1 MPRIDALTGNECVA
15 EAIKLCRP
23 DIIAAYPITPQ
34 SVVVEILASMVANG
48 QLESKVVDVESEH
61 SSMSVVKG
69 AAMLGKRV
77 FTATAGQG
85 LAYMYE
91 PYFSMSTMRF
101 PMVMTLAC
109 REMISPGTVWCGLQ
123 DALSVRDA
131 GWMQVFCENNQ
142 EILDMVI
149 QGYRISEDHDV
160 LIPINVCYD
169 GFYLSHQTERV
180 ELPERSEVDAYLPP
194 IDLPQ
199 YLDVNNP
206 AIVDPNTTG
215 SYLIRYREDH
225 LACMQHAKSV
235 IGEANREFA
244 ERFGRDWGGLV
255 GTYRMEDAD
264 FVLVTMG
271 ATAGSARVAVDIMRD
286 RGIRMGLL
294 KLRFMRP
301 FPDREAAELLR
312 GRKACG
318 IIDRSV
324 SFGWNRGILSVELS
338 AACGA
343 HGVSLPSLSFIGGLG
358 GLDLRT
364 EYVIKAAELTVGA
377 ASGGFDPTGVYWM
390 NEDFLGEEQAL

>member
-1 MPRIDALTGNECVA
+1 MAHIDALTGNECVA
-15 EAIKLCRP
+15 EAVRLCKP

-34 SVVVEILASMVANG
+34 SVVVEVLADMLANG
-48 QLESKVVDVESEH
+48 RLESKLVDVESEH

-149 QGYRISEDHDV
+149 QGYKLSENKDV

-180 ELPERSEVDAYLPP
+180 EIPEKEDVDAFLPP

-199 YLDVNNP
+199 YLDVNHP

-225 LACMQHAKSV
+225 LKCMKHAKQV
-235 IGEANREFA
+235 AQEINAEFA
-244 ERFGRDWGGLV
+244 QKFGRDWGGLID
-255 GTYRMEDAD
+255 TYCMDDAEYAI
-264 FVLVTMG
+264 VTMG
-271 ATAGSARVAVDIMRD
+271 SACGAARVVVDEYRAH
-286 RGIRMGLL
+286 GVRMGML
-294 KLRFMRP
+294 KVRYMRP
-301 FPDREAAELLR
+301 FPDEEIA
-312 GRKACG
+312 KALSGCKAYG
-318 IIDRSV
+318 VIDRSV
-324 SFGWNRGILSVELS
+324 CFGWDMGVLAVEVN
-338 AACGA
+338 AACGRC
-343 HGVSLPSLSFIGGLG
+343 GVKLPNLAFIGGLG
-358 GLDLRT
+358 GLDIRT
-364 EYVIKAAELTVGA
+364 EYVSKAAGMIVGA
-377 ASGGFDPTGVYWM
+377 AEGKYTDRDSYWM
-390 NEDFLGEEQAL
+390 NEDFLEEEE

>member
-1 MPRIDALTGNECVA
+1 MAHIDALTGNECVA
-15 EAIKLCRP
+15 EAVRLCKP

-34 SVVVEILASMVANG
+34 SVVVEVLADMLANG
-48 QLESKVVDVESEH
+48 RLESKLVDVESEH

-149 QGYRISEDHDV
+149 QGYKLSENKDV

-180 ELPERSEVDAYLPP
+180 EIPEKEDVDAFLPP

-199 YLDVNNP
+199 YLDVNHP

-225 LACMQHAKSV
+225 LKCMKHAKQV
-235 IGEANREFA
+235 AQEINAEFA
-244 ERFGRDWGGLV
+244 QKFGRDWGGLID
-255 GTYRMEDAD
+255 TYRMDDAEYAI
-264 FVLVTMG
+264 VTMG
-271 ATAGSARVAVDIMRD
+271 SACGAARVVVDEYRA
-286 RGIRMGLL
+286 RGVRMGML
-294 KLRFMRP
+294 KVRYMRP
-301 FPDREAAELLR
+301 FPDEEIA
-312 GRKACG
+312 KALSGCKAYG
-318 IIDRSV
+318 VIDRSV
-324 SFGWNRGILSVELS
+324 CFGWDMGVLAVEVN
-338 AACGA
+338 AACGRY
-343 HGVSLPSLSFIGGLG
+343 GVKLPNLAFIGGLG
-358 GLDLRT
+358 GLDIRT
-364 EYVIKAAELTVGA
+364 EYVSKAAGMIVGA
-377 ASGGFDPTGVYWM
+377 AEGKYTDRDSYWM
-390 NEDFLGEEQAL
+390 NEDFLEEE

>member
-1 MPRIDALTGNECVA
+1 MAHIDALTGNECVA
-15 EAIKLCRP
+15 EAVRLCKP

-34 SVVVEILASMVANG
+34 SVVVEVLAGMLANG
-48 QLESKVVDVESEH
+48 RLESKLVDVESEH

-149 QGYRISEDHDV
+149 QGYKLSENKDV

-180 ELPERSEVDAYLPP
+180 EIPEKEDVDAFLPP

-199 YLDVNNP
+199 YLDVNHP

-225 LACMQHAKSV
+225 LKCMKHAKQV
-235 IGEANREFA
+235 AQEINAEFA
-244 ERFGRDWGGLV
+244 QKFGRDWGGLID
-255 GTYRMEDAD
+255 TYRMDDAEYAI
-264 FVLVTMG
+264 VTMG
-271 ATAGSARVAVDIMRD
+271 SACGAARVVVDEYRA
-286 RGIRMGLL
+286 RGVRMGML
-294 KLRFMRP
+294 KVRYMRP
-301 FPDREAAELLR
+301 FPDEEIA
-312 GRKACG
+312 KALSGCKAYG
-318 IIDRSV
+318 VIDRSV
-324 SFGWNRGILSVELS
+324 CFGWDMGVLAVEVN
-338 AACGA
+338 AACGRY
-343 HGVSLPSLSFIGGLG
+343 GVKLPNLAFIGGLG
-358 GLDLRT
+358 GLDIRT
-364 EYVIKAAELTVGA
+364 EYVSKAAGMIVGA
-377 ASGGFDPTGVYWM
+377 AEGKYTDRDSYWM
-390 NEDFLGEEQAL
+390 NEDFLEEE

>member
-1 MPRIDALTGNECVA
+1 MMSMIDALTGNECVA
-15 EAIKLCRP
+15 EAVRLCRP

-34 SVVVEILASMVANG
+34 SVVVELLASMVADG
-48 QLESKVVDVESEH
+48 KLGSKVVDVESEH

-149 QGYRISEDHDV
+149 QGYRIAEDHGV

-180 ELPERSEVDAYLPP
+180 ELPEPSEVDAYLPP

-199 YLDVNNP
+199 YLDVNEP
-206 AIVDPNTTG
+206 AIVDPNTVG
-215 SYLIRYREDH
+215 SFLIRYREDH

-235 IGEANREFA
+235 IADANREFA
-244 ERFGRDWGGLV
+244 ARFGSLV
-255 GTYRMEDAD
+255 KHIHMKD
-264 FVLVTMG
+264 
-271 ATAGSARVAVDIMRD
+271 
-286 RGIRMGLL
+286 
-294 KLRFMRP
+294 
-301 FPDREAAELLR
+301 
-312 GRKACG
+312 
-318 IIDRSV
+318 IDRDGKLCLPGDGVIDPHTLGSLLDNI
-324 SFGWNRGILSVELS
+324 GYGG
-338 AACGA
+338 C
-343 HGVSLPSLSFIGGLG
+343 VSLEWEKRWQPELAEPDEAFSRYVEWMPLSSPFN
-358 GLDLRT
+358 LD
-364 EYVIKAAELTVGA
+364 
-377 ASGGFDPTGVYWM
+377 
-390 NEDFLGEEQAL
+390 

>member
-1 MPRIDALTGNECVA
+1 MAHIDALTGNECVA
-15 EAIKLCRP
+15 EAVRLCKP

-34 SVVVEILASMVANG
+34 SVVVEVLADMLANG
-48 QLESKVVDVESEH
+48 RLESKLVDVESEH

-149 QGYRISEDHDV
+149 QGYKLSENKDV

-180 ELPERSEVDAYLPP
+180 EIPEKEDVDAFLPP

-199 YLDVNNP
+199 YLDVNHP

-225 LACMQHAKSV
+225 LKCMKHAKQV
-235 IGEANREFA
+235 AQEINAEFA
-244 ERFGRDWGGLV
+244 QKFGRDWGGLID
-255 GTYRMEDAD
+255 TYCMDDAEYAI
-264 FVLVTMG
+264 VTMG
-271 ATAGSARVAVDIMRD
+271 SACGAARVVVDEYRAH
-286 RGIRMGLL
+286 GVRMGML
-294 KLRFMRP
+294 KVRYMRP
-301 FPDREAAELLR
+301 FPDEEIA
-312 GRKACG
+312 KALSGCKAYG
-318 IIDRSV
+318 VIDRSV
-324 SFGWNRGILSVELS
+324 CFGWDMGVLAVEVN
-338 AACGA
+338 AACGRC
-343 HGVSLPSLSFIGGLG
+343 GVKLPNLAFIGGLG
-358 GLDLRT
+358 GLDIRT
-364 EYVIKAAELTVGA
+364 EYVSKAAGMIVGA
-377 ASGGFDPTGVYWM
+377 AEGKYTDRDSYWM
-390 NEDFLGEEQAL
+390 NEDFFEEEE

>member
-1 MPRIDALTGNECVA
+1 MMSMIDALTGNECVA
-15 EAIKLCRP
+15 EAVRLCRP

-34 SVVVEILASMVANG
+34 SVVVELLASMVADG
-48 QLESKVVDVESEH
+48 KLGSKVVDVESEH

-149 QGYRISEDHDV
+149 QGYRIAEDHGV

-180 ELPERSEVDAYLPP
+180 ELPEPSEVDAYLPP

-199 YLDVNNP
+199 YLDVNEP
-206 AIVDPNTTG
+206 AIVDPNTVG
-215 SYLIRYREDH
+215 SFLIRYREDH

-235 IGEANREFA
+235 IADANREFA
-244 ERFGRDWGGLV
+244 ARFGRDWGGLL
-255 GTYRMEDAD
+255 GSYRMEDAD
-264 FVLVTMG
+264 YVLVTMG
-271 ATAGSARVAVDIMRD
+271 ATTGAARVAVDIMRE
-286 RGIRMGLL
+286 RGLRMGLL

-301 FPDREAAELLR
+301 FPDAELADMLR
-312 GRKACG
+312 GRRACAV
-318 IIDRSV
+318 IDRSV
-324 SFGWNRGILSVELS
+324 SFGWDRGVLSVELA

-343 HGVSLPSLSFIGGLG
+343 HGVELPVLSFIGGLG

-364 EYVIKAAELTVGA
+364 EYVVRAAEMLADAPAYLKDGA
-377 ASGGFDPTGVYWM
+377 YWM
-390 NEDFLGEEQAL
+390 NEDFLGEERGK

>member
-1 MPRIDALTGNECVA
+1 MAHIDALTGNECVA
-15 EAIKLCRP
+15 EAVRLCKP

-34 SVVVEILASMVANG
+34 SVVVEVLADMLANG
-48 QLESKVVDVESEH
+48 RLESKLVDVESEH

-149 QGYRISEDHDV
+149 QGYKLSENKDV

-180 ELPERSEVDAYLPP
+180 EIPEKEDVDTFLPP

-199 YLDVNNP
+199 YLDVNHP

-225 LACMQHAKSV
+225 LKCMKHAKQV
-235 IGEANREFA
+235 AQEINAEFA
-244 ERFGRDWGGLV
+244 QKFGRDWGGLID
-255 GTYRMEDAD
+255 TYRMDDAEYAI
-264 FVLVTMG
+264 VTMG
-271 ATAGSARVAVDIMRD
+271 SACGAARVVVDEYRA
-286 RGIRMGLL
+286 RGVRMGML
-294 KLRFMRP
+294 KVRYMRP
-301 FPDREAAELLR
+301 FPDEEIA
-312 GRKACG
+312 KALSGCKAYG
-318 IIDRSV
+318 VIDRSV
-324 SFGWNRGILSVELS
+324 CFGWDMGVLAVEVN
-338 AACGA
+338 AACGRY
-343 HGVSLPSLSFIGGLG
+343 GVKLPNLAFIGGLG
-358 GLDLRT
+358 GLDIRT
-364 EYVIKAAELTVGA
+364 EYVSKAAGMIVGA
-377 ASGGFDPTGVYWM
+377 AEGKYTDRDSYWM
-390 NEDFLGEEQAL
+390 NEDFLEEE

>member
-1 MPRIDALTGNECVA
+1 MAHIDALTGNECVA
-15 EAIKLCRP
+15 EAVRLCKP

-34 SVVVEILASMVANG
+34 SVVVEVLADMLANG
-48 QLESKVVDVESEH
+48 RLESKLVDVESEH

-101 PMVMTLAC
+101 PMAMTLAC

-149 QGYRISEDHDV
+149 QGYKLSENKDV

-180 ELPERSEVDAYLPP
+180 EIPEKEDVDAFLPP

-199 YLDVNNP
+199 YLDVNHP

-225 LACMQHAKSV
+225 LKCMKHAKQV
-235 IGEANREFA
+235 AQDINAEFA
-244 ERFGRDWGGLV
+244 QKFGRDWGGLID
-255 GTYRMEDAD
+255 TSRMDDAEYAI
-264 FVLVTMG
+264 VTMG
-271 ATAGSARVAVDIMRD
+271 SVCGAARVVVDEYRA
-286 RGIRMGLL
+286 RGVRMGML
-294 KLRFMRP
+294 KVRYMRP
-301 FPDREAAELLR
+301 FPD
-312 GRKACG
+312 
-318 IIDRSV
+318 
-324 SFGWNRGILSVELS
+324 
-338 AACGA
+338 
-343 HGVSLPSLSFIGGLG
+343 
-358 GLDLRT
+358 
-364 EYVIKAAELTVGA
+364 
-377 ASGGFDPTGVYWM
+377 
-390 NEDFLGEEQAL
+390 

>member
-1 MPRIDALTGNECVA
+1 MAHIDALTGNECVA
-15 EAIKLCRP
+15 EAVRLCKP

-34 SVVVEILASMVANG
+34 SVVVEVLADMLANG
-48 QLESKVVDVESEH
+48 RLESKLVDVESEH

-149 QGYRISEDHDV
+149 QGYKLSENKDV

-180 ELPERSEVDAYLPP
+180 EIPEKEDVDAFLPP

-199 YLDVNNP
+199 YLDVNHP

-225 LACMQHAKSV
+225 LKCMKHAKQV
-235 IGEANREFA
+235 AQEINAEFA
-244 ERFGRDWGGLV
+244 QKFGRDWGGLID
-255 GTYRMEDAD
+255 TYRMDDAEYAI
-264 FVLVTMG
+264 VTMG
-271 ATAGSARVAVDIMRD
+271 SACGAARVVVDEYRA
-286 RGIRMGLL
+286 RGVRMGML
-294 KLRFMRP
+294 KVRYMRP
-301 FPDREAAELLR
+301 FPDEEIANALS
-312 GRKACG
+312 GCKAYG
-318 IIDRSV
+318 VIDRSV
-324 SFGWNRGILSVELS
+324 CFGWDMGVLAVEVN
-338 AACGA
+338 AACGRY
-343 HGVSLPSLSFIGGLG
+343 GVKLPNLAFIGGLG
-358 GLDLRT
+358 GLDIRT
-364 EYVIKAAELTVGA
+364 EYVSKAAGMIVGA
-377 ASGGFDPTGVYWM
+377 AEGKYTDRDSYWM
-390 NEDFLGEEQAL
+390 NEDFLEEE

>member
-1 MPRIDALTGNECVA
+1 MMARIDALTGNECVA
-15 EAIKLCRP
+15 EAVRLCEP

-34 SVVVEILASMVANG
+34 SVVVEVLASMKAHG
-48 QLESKVVDVESEH
+48 QLKSKIVDVESEH

-69 AAMLGKRV
+69 AAMLGRRV

-142 EILDMVI
+142 EIMDMVF
-149 QGYRISEDHDV
+149 QGYKLSENHDV

-180 ELPERSEVDAYLPP
+180 EIPDKEDVDAFLPP

-199 YLDVNNP
+199 YLDVNHP
-206 AIVDPNTTG
+206 AIVDPNTVG

-225 LACMQHAKSV
+225 LKCMQHAKKL
-235 IGEANREFA
+235 IGEINGEFA
-244 ERFGRDWGGLV
+244 ERFGRDWGGLID
-255 GTYRMEDAD
+255 GYRLDDAEY
-264 FVLVTMG
+264 VIVTMG
-271 ATAGSARVAVDIMRD
+271 ATTGAARVVVDSYREK
-286 RGIRMGLL
+286 GVKLGLL
-294 KLRFMRP
+294 KVRFMRP
-301 FPDREAAELLR
+301 FPDEEIAKALE
-312 GRKACG
+312 GRKAYG
-318 IIDRSV
+318 VIDRSV
-324 SFGWNRGILSVELS
+324 SFGWDRGVLAVEVF
-338 AACGA
+338 AALGRA
-343 HGVSLPSLSFIGGLG
+343 GVKTPGISFIGGLG

-364 EYVIKAAELTVGA
+364 EYVEKAAGMIVKAPDGGLDGHGA
-377 ASGGFDPTGVYWM
+377 FWM
-390 NEDFLGEEQAL
+390 NEDFLKEESV

>member
-1 MPRIDALTGNECVA
+1 MAHIDALTGNECVA
-15 EAIKLCRP
+15 EAVRLCKP

-34 SVVVEILASMVANG
+34 SVVVEVLADMLANG
-48 QLESKVVDVESEH
+48 RLESKLVDVESEH

-149 QGYRISEDHDV
+149 QGYKLSENKDV

-180 ELPERSEVDAYLPP
+180 EIPEKEDVDAFLPP

-199 YLDVNNP
+199 YLDVNHP

-225 LACMQHAKSV
+225 LKCMKHAKQV
-235 IGEANREFA
+235 AQEINAEFA
-244 ERFGRDWGGLV
+244 QKFGRDWGGLID
-255 GTYRMEDAD
+255 TYRMDDAEYAI
-264 FVLVTMG
+264 VTMG
-271 ATAGSARVAVDIMRD
+271 SACGAAHVVVDEYRV
-286 RGIRMGLL
+286 RGVRMGML
-294 KLRFMRP
+294 KVRYMRP
-301 FPDREAAELLR
+301 FPDEEIA
-312 GRKACG
+312 KALSGCKAYG
-318 IIDRSV
+318 VIDRSV
-324 SFGWNRGILSVELS
+324 CFGWDMGVLAVEVN
-338 AACGA
+338 AACGRY
-343 HGVSLPSLSFIGGLG
+343 GVKLPNLAFIGGLG
-358 GLDLRT
+358 GLDIRT
-364 EYVIKAAELTVGA
+364 EYVSKAAGMIVGA
-377 ASGGFDPTGVYWM
+377 AEGKYTNRDSYWM
-390 NEDFLGEEQAL
+390 NEDFLEEE

>member
-1 MPRIDALTGNECVA
+1 MAHIDALTGNECVA
-15 EAIKLCRP
+15 EAVRLCKP

-34 SVVVEILASMVANG
+34 SVVVEVLADMLANG
-48 QLESKVVDVESEH
+48 RLDSKLVDVESEH

-149 QGYRISEDHDV
+149 QGYKLSENKDV

-180 ELPERSEVDAYLPP
+180 EIPEKEDVDAFLPP

-199 YLDVNNP
+199 YLDVNHP

-225 LACMQHAKSV
+225 LKCMKHAKQV
-235 IGEANREFA
+235 AQEINAEFA
-244 ERFGRDWGGLV
+244 QKFGRDWGGLID
-255 GTYRMEDAD
+255 TYRMDDAEYAI
-264 FVLVTMG
+264 VTMG
-271 ATAGSARVAVDIMRD
+271 SACGAARVVVDEYRA
-286 RGIRMGLL
+286 RGVRMGML
-294 KLRFMRP
+294 KVRYMRP
-301 FPDREAAELLR
+301 FPDEEIANALS
-312 GRKACG
+312 GCKAYG
-318 IIDRSV
+318 VIDRSV
-324 SFGWNRGILSVELS
+324 CFGWDMGVLAVEVN
-338 AACGA
+338 AACGRY
-343 HGVSLPSLSFIGGLG
+343 GVKLPNLAFIGGLG
-358 GLDLRT
+358 GLDIRT
-364 EYVIKAAELTVGA
+364 EYVSKAAGMIVGA
-377 ASGGFDPTGVYWM
+377 AEGKYTDRDSYWM
-390 NEDFLGEEQAL
+390 NEDFLEEE

>member
-1 MPRIDALTGNECVA
+1 MTRIDALTGNECVA
-15 EAIKLCRP
+15 EAVRLCSP

-34 SVVVEILASMVANG
+34 SVVVEVLASMKANG
-48 QLESKVVDVESEH
+48 QLKSKIVDVESEH

-131 GWMQVFCENNQ
+131 GWMQIFCENNQ

-149 QGYRISEDHDV
+149 QGYKIAENHDV
-160 LIPINVCYD
+160 LIPMNVCYD

-180 ELPERSEVDAYLPP
+180 EIPDQEQVDAFLPP

-199 YLDVNNP
+199 YLDVNHL
-206 AIVDPNTTG
+206 AIVDPNTVG

-225 LACMQHAKSV
+225 LKCMQTAKKV
-235 IGEANREFA
+235 IREVNDEFA
-244 ERFGRDWGGLV
+244 EKFGRNWGGLI
-255 GTYRMEDAD
+255 GSYRLEDAD
-264 FVLVTMG
+264 YVLVTIG
-271 ATAGSARVAVDIMRD
+271 ATTGAARVVVDAWREK
-286 RGIRMGLL
+286 GVKMGLL
-294 KLRFMRP
+294 KIRAVRP
-301 FPDREAAELLR
+301 FPEEEIAEALK
-312 GRKACG
+312 GRKAYG
-318 IIDRSV
+318 VIDRSV
-324 SFGWNRGILSVELS
+324 CFGWNRGIIAMETF
-338 AACGA
+338 AALGKA
-343 HGVSLPSLSFIGGLG
+343 GVCLPGLSFVGGLG

-364 EYVIKAAELTVGA
+364 EYVDKAAGMIVEAAKGA
-377 ASGGFDPTGVYWM
+377 IPAGETFWM
-390 NEDFLGEEQAL
+390 NEDFL

>member
-1 MPRIDALTGNECVA
+1 MARIDALTGNECVA
-15 EAIKLCRP
+15 EAVRLCKP

-34 SVVVEILASMVANG
+34 SVVVEVLADMVANG
-48 QLESKVVDVESEH
+48 QLESKLVDVESEH

-109 REMISPGTVWCGLQ
+109 REMISPGTVWSGLQ

-149 QGYRISEDHDV
+149 QGYKLSENHDV

-180 ELPERSEVDAYLPP
+180 EIPEKEEVRAFLPD

-199 YLDVNNP
+199 YLDVNHP

-215 SYLIRYREDH
+215 TFLIRYREDH
-225 LACMQHAKSV
+225 LKCMKNAKR
-235 IGEANREFA
+235 IAKDINKEFA
-244 ERFGRDWGGLV
+244 EKFGRDWGGLTD
-255 GTYRMEDAD
+255 TYRMDDAEYAI
-264 FVLVTMG
+264 VTMG
-271 ATAGSARVAVDIMRD
+271 SACGAARVVVDEYRE

-294 KLRFMRP
+294 KVRFMRP
-301 FPDREAAELLR
+301 FPDEEIAEALKR
-312 GRKACG
+312 CKAYG
-318 IIDRSV
+318 VVDRSV
-324 SFGWNRGILSVELS
+324 SFGWNMGILAAEIN
-338 AACGA
+338 AACGR
-343 HGVSLPSLSFIGGLG
+343 HGVKVPNLAFIGGLG
-358 GLDLRT
+358 GLDIRT
-364 EYVIKAAELTVGA
+364 EYISKAAGMIVEA
-377 ASGGFDPTGVYWM
+377 AAGKYTDKDSYWL
-390 NEDFLGEEQAL
+390 NEDFLEEVH

>member
-1 MPRIDALTGNECVA
+1 MAHIDALTGNECVA
-15 EAIKLCRP
+15 EAVRLCKP

-34 SVVVEILASMVANG
+34 SVVVEVLADMLANG
-48 QLESKVVDVESEH
+48 RLESKLVDVESEH

-149 QGYRISEDHDV
+149 QGYKLSENKDV

-180 ELPERSEVDAYLPP
+180 EIPEKEDVDAFLPP

-199 YLDVNNP
+199 YLDVNHP

-225 LACMQHAKSV
+225 LKCMKHAKQV
-235 IGEANREFA
+235 AQEINAEFA
-244 ERFGRDWGGLV
+244 QKFGRDWGGLID
-255 GTYRMEDAD
+255 TYRMDDAEYAI
-264 FVLVTMG
+264 VTMG
-271 ATAGSARVAVDIMRD
+271 SACGAARVVVDEYRAH
-286 RGIRMGLL
+286 GVRMGML
-294 KLRFMRP
+294 KVRYMRP
-301 FPDREAAELLR
+301 FPDEEIA
-312 GRKACG
+312 KALSGCKAYG
-318 IIDRSV
+318 VIDRSV
-324 SFGWNRGILSVELS
+324 CFGWDMGVLAVEVN
-338 AACGA
+338 AACGRC
-343 HGVSLPSLSFIGGLG
+343 GVKLPNLAFIGGLG
-358 GLDLRT
+358 GLDIRT
-364 EYVIKAAELTVGA
+364 EYVSKAAGMIVGA
-377 ASGGFDPTGVYWM
+377 AEGKYTDRDSYWM
-390 NEDFLGEEQAL
+390 NEDFFEEEE

>member
-1 MPRIDALTGNECVA
+1 MAHIDALTGNECVA
-15 EAIKLCRP
+15 EAVRLCKP

-34 SVVVEILASMVANG
+34 SVVVEVLADMLANG
-48 QLESKVVDVESEH
+48 RLESKLVDVESEH

-149 QGYRISEDHDV
+149 QGYKLSENKDV

-180 ELPERSEVDAYLPP
+180 EIPEKEDVGAFLPP

-199 YLDVNNP
+199 YLDVNHP

-225 LACMQHAKSV
+225 LKCMKHAKQV
-235 IGEANREFA
+235 AQEINAEFA
-244 ERFGRDWGGLV
+244 QKFGRDWGGLID
-255 GTYRMEDAD
+255 TYRMDDAEYAI
-264 FVLVTMG
+264 VTMG
-271 ATAGSARVAVDIMRD
+271 SACGAARVVVDEYRA
-286 RGIRMGLL
+286 RGVRMGML
-294 KLRFMRP
+294 KVRYMRP
-301 FPDREAAELLR
+301 FPDEEIA
-312 GRKACG
+312 KALSGCKAYG
-318 IIDRSV
+318 VIDRSV
-324 SFGWNRGILSVELS
+324 CFGWDMGVLAVEVN
-338 AACGA
+338 AACGRY
-343 HGVSLPSLSFIGGLG
+343 GVKLPNLAFIGGLG
-358 GLDLRT
+358 GLDIRT
-364 EYVIKAAELTVGA
+364 EYVSKAAGMIVGA
-377 ASGGFDPTGVYWM
+377 AEGKYTDRDSYWM
-390 NEDFLGEEQAL
+390 NEDFLEEE

>member
-1 MPRIDALTGNECVA
+1 MAHIDALTGNECVA
-15 EAIKLCRP
+15 EAVRLCKP

-34 SVVVEILASMVANG
+34 SVVVEVLADMLANG
-48 QLESKVVDVESEH
+48 RLESKLVDVESEH

-149 QGYRISEDHDV
+149 QGYKLSENKDV

-180 ELPERSEVDAYLPP
+180 EIPEKEDVDAFLPP

-199 YLDVNNP
+199 YLDVNHP

-225 LACMQHAKSV
+225 LKCMKHAKQV
-235 IGEANREFA
+235 AQDINAEFA
-244 ERFGRDWGGLV
+244 QKFGRDWGGLID
-255 GTYRMEDAD
+255 TYRMDDAEYAI
-264 FVLVTMG
+264 VTMG
-271 ATAGSARVAVDIMRD
+271 SACGAARVVVDEYRA
-286 RGIRMGLL
+286 RGVRMGML
-294 KLRFMRP
+294 KVRYMRP
-301 FPDREAAELLR
+301 FPDEEIA
-312 GRKACG
+312 KALSGCKAYG
-318 IIDRSV
+318 VIDRSV
-324 SFGWNRGILSVELS
+324 CFGWDMGVLAVEVN
-338 AACGA
+338 AACGRY
-343 HGVSLPSLSFIGGLG
+343 GVKLPNLAFIGGLG
-358 GLDLRT
+358 GLDIRT
-364 EYVIKAAELTVGA
+364 EYVSKAAGMIVGA
-377 ASGGFDPTGVYWM
+377 AEGKYTDRDSYWM
-390 NEDFLGEEQAL
+390 NEDFLEEE

>member
-1 MPRIDALTGNECVA
+1 MARIDALTGNECVA
-15 EAIKLCRP
+15 EAIKLCAP

-34 SVVVEILASMVANG
+34 SVVVEILATMAANG
-48 QLESKVVDVESEH
+48 ELKSKIVDVESEH

-149 QGYRISEDHDV
+149 QGYKVSENHDV

-180 ELPERSEVDAYLPP
+180 EIPEAEDVDGFLPP

-199 YLDVNNP
+199 YLDVNHP

-215 SYLIRYREDH
+215 NHLIRYREDH
-225 LACMQHAKSV
+225 LKCMQNAKKV
-235 IGEANREFA
+235 IQAVNDEFA
-244 ERFGRDWGGLV
+244 EKFGRNWGGLID
-255 GTYRMEDAD
+255 TYRMEDAEY
-264 FVLVTMG
+264 VLVTMG
-271 ATAGSARVAVDIMRD
+271 ATTGAARVVVDAYRKK
-286 RGIRMGLL
+286 GIKLGLL
-294 KLRFMRP
+294 KVRVMRP
-301 FPDREAAELLR
+301 FPEEEIAAVLR
-312 GRKACG
+312 GKKAYG
-318 IIDRSV
+318 VIDRSV
-324 SFGWNRGILSVELS
+324 CFGWDRGILATEIY
-338 AACGA
+338 AACGKEGLHVPA
-343 HGVSLPSLSFIGGLG
+343 ISFVGGLG

-364 EYVIKAAELTVGA
+364 EYVDKAAGMVVGLGED
-377 ASGGFDPTGVYWM
+377 ASVSGNTYWM
-390 NEDFLGEEQAL
+390 NEDFLKEEL

>member
-1 MPRIDALTGNECVA
+1 MAHIDALTGNECVA
-15 EAIKLCRP
+15 ESVRLCKP

-34 SVVVEILASMVANG
+34 SVVVEVLADMLANG
-48 QLESKVVDVESEH
+48 RLESKLVDVESEH

-149 QGYRISEDHDV
+149 QGYKLSENKDV

-180 ELPERSEVDAYLPP
+180 EIPEKEDVDAFLPP

-199 YLDVNNP
+199 YLDVNHP

-225 LACMQHAKSV
+225 LKCMKHAKQV
-235 IGEANREFA
+235 AQEINAEFA
-244 ERFGRDWGGLV
+244 QKFGRDWGGLID
-255 GTYRMEDAD
+255 TYRMDDAEYAI
-264 FVLVTMG
+264 VTMG
-271 ATAGSARVAVDIMRD
+271 SACGAARVVVDEYRA
-286 RGIRMGLL
+286 RGVRMGML
-294 KLRFMRP
+294 KVRYMRP
-301 FPDREAAELLR
+301 FPDEEIA
-312 GRKACG
+312 KALSDCKAYG
-318 IIDRSV
+318 VIDRSV
-324 SFGWNRGILSVELS
+324 CFGWDMGVLAVEVN
-338 AACGA
+338 AACGRY
-343 HGVSLPSLSFIGGLG
+343 GVKLPNLAFIGGLG
-358 GLDLRT
+358 GLDIRT
-364 EYVIKAAELTVGA
+364 EYVSKAAGMIVGA
-377 ASGGFDPTGVYWM
+377 AEGKYTDRDSYWM
-390 NEDFLGEEQAL
+390 NEDFLEEE

>member
-1 MPRIDALTGNECVA
+1 MAHIDALTGNECVA
-15 EAIKLCRP
+15 EAVRLCKP

-34 SVVVEILASMVANG
+34 SVVVEVLADMLANG
-48 QLESKVVDVESEH
+48 RLESKLVDVESEH

-149 QGYRISEDHDV
+149 QGYKLSENKDV

-180 ELPERSEVDAYLPP
+180 EIPEKEGVDAFLPP

-199 YLDVNNP
+199 YLDVNHP

-225 LACMQHAKSV
+225 LKCMKHAKQV
-235 IGEANREFA
+235 AQEINAEFA
-244 ERFGRDWGGLV
+244 QKFGRDWGGLID
-255 GTYRMEDAD
+255 TYRMDDAEYAI
-264 FVLVTMG
+264 VTMG
-271 ATAGSARVAVDIMRD
+271 SACGAARVVVDEYRA
-286 RGIRMGLL
+286 RGVRMGML
-294 KLRFMRP
+294 KVRYMRP
-301 FPDREAAELLR
+301 FPDEEIA
-312 GRKACG
+312 KALSGCKAYG
-318 IIDRSV
+318 VIDRSV
-324 SFGWNRGILSVELS
+324 CFGWDMGVLAVEVN
-338 AACGA
+338 AACGRY
-343 HGVSLPSLSFIGGLG
+343 GVKLPNLAFIGGLG
-358 GLDLRT
+358 GLDIRT
-364 EYVIKAAELTVGA
+364 EYVSKAAGMIVGA
-377 ASGGFDPTGVYWM
+377 AEGKYTDRDSYWM
-390 NEDFLGEEQAL
+390 NEDFLEEE

>member
-1 MPRIDALTGNECVA
+1 MAHIDALTGNECVA
-15 EAIKLCRP
+15 EAVRLCKP

-34 SVVVEILASMVANG
+34 SVVVEVLADMLANG
-48 QLESKVVDVESEH
+48 RLESKLVDVESEH

-149 QGYRISEDHDV
+149 QGYKLSENKDV

-180 ELPERSEVDAYLPP
+180 EIPEKEDVDAFLPP

-199 YLDVNNP
+199 YLDVNHP

-225 LACMQHAKSV
+225 LKCMKHAKQV
-235 IGEANREFA
+235 AQEINAEFA
-244 ERFGRDWGGLV
+244 QKFGRDWGGLID
-255 GTYRMEDAD
+255 TYRMDDAEYAI
-264 FVLVTMG
+264 VTMG
-271 ATAGSARVAVDIMRD
+271 SACGAARVVVDEYRAH
-286 RGIRMGLL
+286 GVRMGML
-294 KLRFMRP
+294 KVRYMRP
-301 FPDREAAELLR
+301 FPDEEIA
-312 GRKACG
+312 KALSGCKAYG
-318 IIDRSV
+318 VIDRSV
-324 SFGWNRGILSVELS
+324 CFGWDMGVLAVEVN
-338 AACGA
+338 AACGRY
-343 HGVSLPSLSFIGGLG
+343 GVKLPNLAFIGGLG
-358 GLDLRT
+358 GLDIRT
-364 EYVIKAAELTVGA
+364 EYVSKAAGMIVGA
-377 ASGGFDPTGVYWM
+377 AEGKYTDRDSYWM
-390 NEDFLGEEQAL
+390 NEDFLEEE

>member
-1 MPRIDALTGNECVA
+1 MAHIDALTGNECVA
-15 EAIKLCRP
+15 EAVRLCKP

-34 SVVVEILASMVANG
+34 SVVVEVLADMLANG
-48 QLESKVVDVESEH
+48 RLESKLVDVESEH

-149 QGYRISEDHDV
+149 QGYKLSENKDV

-180 ELPERSEVDAYLPP
+180 EIPEKEDVDAFLPP

-199 YLDVNNP
+199 YLDVNHP

-225 LACMQHAKSV
+225 LKCMKHAKQV
-235 IGEANREFA
+235 AQEINAEFA
-244 ERFGRDWGGLV
+244 QKFGRDWGGLID
-255 GTYRMEDAD
+255 TYRMDDAEYAI
-264 FVLVTMG
+264 VTMG
-271 ATAGSARVAVDIMRD
+271 SACGAARVVVDEYRA
-286 RGIRMGLL
+286 RGVHMGML
-294 KLRFMRP
+294 KVRYMRP
-301 FPDREAAELLR
+301 FPDEEIA
-312 GRKACG
+312 KALSGCKAYG
-318 IIDRSV
+318 VIDRSV
-324 SFGWNRGILSVELS
+324 CFGWDMGVLAVEVN
-338 AACGA
+338 AACGRY
-343 HGVSLPSLSFIGGLG
+343 GVKLPNLAFIGGLG
-358 GLDLRT
+358 GLDIRT
-364 EYVIKAAELTVGA
+364 EYVSKAAGMIVGA
-377 ASGGFDPTGVYWM
+377 AEGKYTDRDSYWM
-390 NEDFLGEEQAL
+390 NEDFLEEE

>member
-1 MPRIDALTGNECVA
+1 MAHIDALTGNECVA
-15 EAIKLCRP
+15 EAVRLCKP

-34 SVVVEILASMVANG
+34 SVVVEVLADMLANG
-48 QLESKVVDVESEH
+48 KLESKLVDVESEH

-69 AAMLGKRV
+69 TAMLGKRV

-149 QGYRISEDHDV
+149 QGYKLSENKDV

-180 ELPERSEVDAYLPP
+180 EIPEKEDVDAFLPP

-199 YLDVNNP
+199 YLDVNHP

-225 LACMQHAKSV
+225 LKCMKHAKQV
-235 IGEANREFA
+235 AQEINAEFA
-244 ERFGRDWGGLV
+244 QKFGRDWGGLID
-255 GTYRMEDAD
+255 TYRMDDAEYAI
-264 FVLVTMG
+264 VTMG
-271 ATAGSARVAVDIMRD
+271 SACGAARVVVDEYRA
-286 RGIRMGLL
+286 RGVRMGML
-294 KLRFMRP
+294 KVRYMRP
-301 FPDREAAELLR
+301 FPDEEIA
-312 GRKACG
+312 KALSGCKAYG
-318 IIDRSV
+318 VIDRSV
-324 SFGWNRGILSVELS
+324 CFGWDMGVLAVEVN
-338 AACGA
+338 AACGRY
-343 HGVSLPSLSFIGGLG
+343 GVKLPNLAFIGGLG
-358 GLDLRT
+358 GLDIRT
-364 EYVIKAAELTVGA
+364 EYVSKAAGMIVGA
-377 ASGGFDPTGVYWM
+377 AEGKYTDRDSYWM
-390 NEDFLGEEQAL
+390 NEDFLEEE

>member
-1 MPRIDALTGNECVA
+1 MAHIDALTGNECVA
-15 EAIKLCRP
+15 EAVRLCKP

-34 SVVVEILASMVANG
+34 SVVVEVLADMLANG
-48 QLESKVVDVESEH
+48 KLESKLVDVESEH

-149 QGYRISEDHDV
+149 QGYKLSENKDV

-180 ELPERSEVDAYLPP
+180 EIPEKEDVDAFLPP

-199 YLDVNNP
+199 YLDVNHP

-225 LACMQHAKSV
+225 LKCMKHAKQV
-235 IGEANREFA
+235 AQEINAEFA
-244 ERFGRDWGGLV
+244 QKFGRDWGGLID
-255 GTYRMEDAD
+255 TYRMDDAEYAI
-264 FVLVTMG
+264 VTMG
-271 ATAGSARVAVDIMRD
+271 SACGAARVVVDEYRA
-286 RGIRMGLL
+286 RGVRMGML
-294 KLRFMRP
+294 KVRYMRP
-301 FPDREAAELLR
+301 FPDEEIA
-312 GRKACG
+312 KALSGCKAYG
-318 IIDRSV
+318 VIDRSV
-324 SFGWNRGILSVELS
+324 CFGWDMGVLAVEVN
-338 AACGA
+338 AACGRY
-343 HGVSLPSLSFIGGLG
+343 GVKLPNLAFIGGLG
-358 GLDLRT
+358 GLDIRT
-364 EYVIKAAELTVGA
+364 EYVSKAAGMIVGA
-377 ASGGFDPTGVYWM
+377 AEGKYTDRDSYWM
-390 NEDFLGEEQAL
+390 NEDFLEEE